1 MYTPPPSPAP
11 FYPPA
16 PPAPRGRRPLVLAIA
31 ALLAGVA
38 IGVAA
43 VVAVLR
49 PWGGAA
55 SCGPDG
61 VRLNVV
67 SSPEKYGVMK
77 DLAAGYSGR
86 TVDGACVEVAV
97 VSKSSGEAMTALARG
112 WNPAEDGSVQ
122 PDVWSPAA
130 GTWVTLLRQRLQEAG
145 RTGVVPEETP
155 GVAVSPLVI
164 AMPRP
169 MAEAMGWPSAQ
180 IGWADILR
188 LARDPKGWGLYGH
201 PEWGRFKLGKTN
213 PNYSTSGL
221 NATAGAYFA
230 ATGKTDGLTA
240 EDLDRADVRSF
251 VRDVESSI
259 VHYGDTTLTFLS
271 GLQRADDAGQA
282 LDYVSAVAVEEM
294 SVRHYNQ
301 GNPTGDPEAG
311 SRHAPPK
318 VPLVAVYPKE
328 GSIVSDHPYV
338 ALETMEPRKRP
349 LAADFLRY
357 LRGEEGRERFA
368 RDAFRG
374 YANQVAPA
382 ITRENG
388 LLPDQPAKMIAP
400 PAPDVLA
407 KALDGWESLRKRSNV
422 LWVVDVSGSMKEQV
436 PGTGRTRMELAKSSL
451 ASAMDQFIGVD
462 RVGLWEFATRLDGA
476 KDHREL
482 VPVGPVSQ
490 NREQLKAK
498 VGALRPVS
506 DTGLYD
512 TALAAFEQIRD
523 HRVNGAINS
532 VVLLTDGVND
542 DPGSISLE
550 TLLGRLDKESGVRLF
565 TVGFSAGADHAG
577 LKRIA
582 EATDA
587 QSYDASD
594 AAGIDEV
601 IAAVTANF

>member
-1 MYTPPPSPAP
+1 
-11 FYPPA
+11 
-16 PPAPRGRRPLVLAIA
+16 VL

-38 IGVAA
+38 IGVTA
-43 VVAVLR
+43 VVVVLD
-49 PWGGAA
+49 PWGKAA

-77 DLAAGYSGR
+77 DLAAEYSGR
-86 TVDGACVEVAV
+86 TVDGVCVEVAV
-97 VSKSSGEAMTALARG
+97 ASKSSGEAMTALARG
-112 WNPAEDGSVQ
+112 WNPAADGSAQ

-130 GTWVTLLRQRLQEAG
+130 GTWVSLLRQRLQDEG
-145 RTGVVPEETP
+145 RTDVVPAENP
-155 GVAVSPLVI
+155 GLAVSPLVI

-169 MAEAMGWPSAQ
+169 MAEAMGWPSAEL
-180 IGWADILR
+180 GWADILK

-230 ATGKTDGLTA
+230 ATGKNDGLTA
-240 EDLDRADVRSF
+240 EDLDRPGVRSF

-282 LDYVSAVAVEEM
+282 LNYVSAVAVEEM
-294 SVRHYNQ
+294 SVRYYNQ
-301 GNPTGDPEAG
+301 GDPTGEAKG
-311 SRHAPPK
+311 DHAPPK
-318 VPLVAVYPKE
+318 VPLVAIYPKE

-338 ALETMEPRKRP
+338 ALGTMEPRKR
-349 LAADFLRY
+349 AMATDFLQY
-357 LRGEEGRERFA
+357 LRGAKGQARFA
-368 RDAFRG
+368 GDAFRG
-374 YANQVAPA
+374 YANQVTPA

-388 LLPDQPAKMIAP
+388 LLPDQPAQMIAP
-400 PAPDVLA
+400 PAPDVLD
-407 KALDGWESLRKRSNV
+407 KALDGWEALRKRSNV

-436 PGTGRTRMELAKSSL
+436 PGTGQTRMELAKASL
-451 ASAMDQFIGVD
+451 TKAMDQFIGVD
-462 RVGLWEFATRLDGA
+462 QVGLWEFATKLDGS
-476 KDHREL
+476 KDYREL
-482 VPVGPVSQ
+482 VPIGPVSA
-490 NREQLKAK
+490 NRSQLKAK
-498 VGALRPVS
+498 VGALQPVS
-506 DTGLYD
+506 DTGLHD
-512 TALAAFEQIRD
+512 TALAAFEKVRAQ
-523 HRVNGAINS
+523 RVNGAINS

-550 TLLGRLDKESGVRLF
+550 TLLGKLDKESGVRLF

-577 LKRIA
+577 LKKIA

-587 QSYDASD
+587 QAYDASD
-594 AAGIDEV
+594 AASVDKV
-601 IAAVTANF
+601 IANVTANF

>member
-1 MYTPPPSPAP
+1 MYTPPPAPAP
-11 FYPPA
+11 YYPPP
-16 PPAPRGRRPLVLAIA
+16 PPARRRRWPVVLAVV
-31 ALLAGVA
+31 ALLAGIA
-38 IGVAA
+38 IGVTA
-43 VVAVLR
+43 VVVVLD
-49 PWGGAA
+49 PWGKA

-61 VRLNVV
+61 VTLNVV

-77 DLAAGYSGR
+77 DLAEDYSGR
-86 TVDGACVEVAV
+86 TVDGVCVEVAV
-97 VSKSSGEAMTALARG
+97 ASKSSGEAMTALARG
-112 WNPAEDGSVQ
+112 WNPAADGSAQ

-130 GTWVTLLRQRLQEAG
+130 STWVALLRQRLQEENK
-145 RTGVVPEETP
+145 TDIVPAETP

-169 MAEAMGWPSAQ
+169 MAEAMGWPSAEL
-180 IGWADILR
+180 GWEDILR

-221 NATAGAYFA
+221 NATVGAYYA
-230 ATGKTDGLTA
+230 ASGEADGLTA
-240 EDLDRADVRSF
+240 ADLDRADVRSF

-282 LDYVSAVAVEEM
+282 LNYVSAVAVEEM
-294 SVRHYNQ
+294 SVRYYNQ
-301 GNPTGDPEAG
+301 GDPTGEAKNE
-311 SRHAPPK
+311 HAPPK
-318 VPLVAVYPKE
+318 VPLVAIYPKE

-338 ALETMEPRKRP
+338 ALSTMEPRKRP
-349 LAADFLRY
+349 LATDFLQY
-357 LRGEEGRERFA
+357 LRGTEGQERFGE
-368 RDAFRG
+368 DAFRG
-374 YANQVAPA
+374 YDNQVAPA

-388 LLPDQPAKMIAP
+388 LLSDQPARMIAA
-400 PAPDVLA
+400 PAPEVLA

-436 PGTGRTRMELAKSSL
+436 PGTGQTRMELAKASL
-451 ASAMDQFIGVD
+451 TKAMDQFIGVD

-476 KDHREL
+476 RDHREL
-482 VPVGPVSQ
+482 VPIGPVSG
-490 NREQLKAK
+490 NRSQLKAK
-498 VGALRPVS
+498 VGALSPVS

-512 TALAAFEQIRD
+512 TALAAFEKVRAQ
-523 HRVNGAINS
+523 RVGGAINS

-550 TLLGRLDKESGVRLF
+550 TLLGKLDKESGVRLF
-565 TVGFSAGADHAG
+565 TVGFSTGADHAG
-577 LKRIA
+577 LKRIS

-587 QSYDASD
+587 QAYDASD
-594 AAGIDEV
+594 AASIDKV
-601 IAAVTANF
+601 IANVTANF

>member
-11 FYPPA
+11 YYPPV
-16 PPAPRGRRPLVLAIA
+16 PPAPRSRRPLVLALA
-31 ALLAGVA
+31 ALVAGIA
-38 IGVAA
+38 IGVGA
-43 VVAVLR
+43 VVLVLD
-49 PWGGAA
+49 PWGKGG

-77 DLAAGYSGR
+77 DLAARYSGR
-86 TVDGACVEVAV
+86 DLDGVCVEVAV
-97 VSKSSGEAMTALARG
+97 ASKSSGEAMTALARG
-112 WNPAEDGSVQ
+112 WNPASDGSVQ

-130 GTWVTLLRQRLQEAG
+130 GTWVALLRQRLQEAG
-145 RTGVVPEETP
+145 RSGVVPDETP

-180 IGWADILR
+180 IGWADILK
-188 LARDPKGWGLYGH
+188 LARDPKGWGLYEH
-201 PEWGRFKLGKTN
+201 PEWGKFKLGKTN

-230 ATGKTDGLTA
+230 ATGGKELTA
-240 EDLDRADVRSF
+240 ADLDRADVRSF

-282 LDYVSAVAVEEM
+282 LNYVSAVAVEEM
-294 SVRHYNQ
+294 SVRYYNQ
-301 GNPTGDPEAG
+301 GNPTGDPAAEG
-311 SRHAPPK
+311 GHAPPK
-318 VPLVAVYPKE
+318 VPLVAIYPKE

-338 ALETMEPRKRP
+338 ALETMEPRKRA
-349 LAADFLRY
+349 LAADFLQY
-357 LRGEEGRERFA
+357 LRGGEGQERFA

-374 YANQVAPA
+374 YANQVTPA
-382 ITRENG
+382 ITQENG
-388 LLPDQPAKMIAP
+388 LLPDQPAQMIAP

-407 KALDGWESLRKRSNV
+407 RALDGWEALRKRSNV

-436 PGTGRTRMELAKSSL
+436 PGTGKTRMELAKASL
-451 ASAMDQFIGVD
+451 VSAMDQFIGVD
-462 RVGLWEFATRLDGA
+462 RVGLWEFATRLDGSR
-476 KDHREL
+476 DHREL
-482 VPVGPVSQ
+482 VPIGPVSQ
-490 NREQLKAK
+490 NRAQLKAK
-498 VGALRPVS
+498 VGALQPVS
-506 DTGLYD
+506 DTGLHD
-512 TALAAFEQIRD
+512 TALAAFEKVRD
-523 HRVNGAINS
+523 QRVDGAINS

-542 DPGSISLE
+542 DAGSISLE
-550 TLLGRLDKESGVRLF
+550 TLLGKLDKESGVRLF
-565 TVGFSAGADHAG
+565 TVGFSGGADHAG

-594 AAGIDEV
+594 AASIDKV
-601 IAAVTANF
+601 IANVTANF